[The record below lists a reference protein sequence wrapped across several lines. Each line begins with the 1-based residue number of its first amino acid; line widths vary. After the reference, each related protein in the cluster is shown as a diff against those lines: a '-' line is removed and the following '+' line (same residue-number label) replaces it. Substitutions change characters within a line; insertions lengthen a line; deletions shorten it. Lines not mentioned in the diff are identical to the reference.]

1 MKGWKNHVPSMYA
14 KKTKLHP
21 KFAFEYM
28 HDKIGD
34 KAIITTEVGQHQMW
48 TSLFYPFSVPR
59 SFLTSGG
66 LGTMGYGTGAAIGAQ
81 LGNPDKIVVHIA
93 GDGSFRMNCNE
104 LATIEHY
111 KLPIIIIVVNN
122 GTLGMVRQWQKLF
135 YGGRYSNTTLDR
147 GPDFV
152 KLAAAYGIKAAAAR
166 TEAEFASA
174 FDTALECASRAE
186 NSEPF
191 LIDSYIDIDEL
202 VLPMVPAGK
211 SIDDTM
217 LEV

>member
-1 MKGWKNHVPSMYA
+1 
-14 KKTKLHP
+14 
-21 KFAFEYM
+21 
-28 HDKIGD
+28 
-34 KAIITTEVGQHQMW
+34 
-48 TSLFYPFSVPR
+48 
-59 SFLTSGG
+59 
-66 LGTMGYGTGAAIGAQ
+66 
-81 LGNPDKIVVHIA
+81 
-93 GDGSFRMNCNE
+93 MNCNE

-122 GTLGMVRQWQKLF
+122 GTLGMVRQWQTLF

-152 KLAAAYGIKAAAAR
+152 KLAAAYGIKASAAR

-186 NSEPF
+186 KSEPF